1 MIAVD
6 CKKLCGLRA
15 IMRFGWLSWVCCVVL
30 GLALYIGNPKLV
42 EDAENRWLDT
52 LFQRRGPVAADSR
65 IAIIGIDQETM
76 NWAARPMFAWG
87 PLYAE
92 LARGVAQA
100 SASVLLFDLI
110 FSPTSEVVLRDHIRA
125 VAAELA
131 EEVSPR
137 LLRAIGFDK
146 PFRAALLELVK
157 SGTRLVLG
165 FAWEHKQP
173 VFSDPSL
180 LHIARR
186 ENTGYYNIATARDGV
201 TRSIELYS
209 NTADGERVNAVSVVA
224 ASTFASASARLP
236 ENPFQQINFRGPRN
250 SFVVLSLKRV
260 IESFRAG
267 EMLAEKLAGRTVM
280 VGFTGI
286 TDFKAT
292 PFGFMPG
299 VEIHATVV
307 DNLLNH
313 RFIARVERS
322 HEILVIAVILLLL
335 LLFSMRFRVAAAFV
349 GLLCAAFWTAFS
361 VNGFDAFYLPAVRP
375 LMLLA
380 MFVITTSLIAY
391 RSIYVDRRRVRQI
404 FSRYVSDS
412 VLHQVLA
419 SDDRD
424 FMTGKRR
431 RLCIMI
437 ADIRGFT
444 TFSENRDAHE
454 VVRFLNAYFTVITE
468 IVMRHGGVV
477 DKFLGDGLLAF
488 FNAPVE
494 DADYADKALNAAREI
509 DNYSRTPEFRQISH
523 GVNLKVGIAL
533 HVGDSVFGN
542 IGSRRKTEFTV
553 IGDTVNTC
561 SRMESLNKEFETS
574 IIVSGQL
581 TALVRQ
587 QVNWR
592 FLGRRSLR
600 GKAAE
605 IELYSLF
612 DQEKKDG
619 QKDT

>member
-1 MIAVD
+1 
-6 CKKLCGLRA
+6 
-15 IMRFGWLSWVCCVVL
+15 RFGWLSWLCCVLL
-30 GLALYIGNPKLV
+30 GLALYVGNPDLI
-42 EDAENRWLDT
+42 EDAENRWLDL
-52 LFQRRGPVAADSR
+52 LFQRRGAVAADSR
-65 IAIIGIDQETM
+65 IVIVGIDQETLS
-76 NWAARPMFAWG
+76 WAARPMFAWG

-92 LARGVAQA
+92 LTQSVSQA

-110 FSPTSEVVLRDHIRA
+110 FSPTSEVVLRDHIRS
-125 VAAELA
+125 VAAELS
-131 EEVSPR
+131 EDVSPR

-146 PFRAALLELVK
+146 PFRAALIELVK

-165 FAWEHKQP
+165 FAWERNQP
-173 VFSDPSL
+173 VFSDTSL

-186 ENTGYYNIATARDGV
+186 ENTGYYNIATSHDGV
-201 TRSIELYS
+201 TRNIELYGGKP
-209 NTADGERVNAVSVVA
+209 GERVSAVSVVA
-224 ASTFASASARLP
+224 ASKVASAAILP
-236 ENPFQQINFRGPRN
+236 EEPMQQINFRGPRN
-250 SFVVLSLKRV
+250 SFTVIPLKQVL
-260 IESFRAG
+260 ESFRAG
-267 EMLAEKLAGRTVM
+267 ESLHARLAGKVVM

-299 VEIHATVV
+299 VEIHASVI
-307 DNLLNH
+307 DNLLNR
-313 RFIARVERS
+313 RFISRVKSSSELMA
-322 HEILVIAVILLLL
+322 IGLILLLL
-335 LLFSMRFRVAAAFV
+335 LVFSMRHRVPSAII
-349 GLLCAAFWTAFS
+349 GLLSAAGWVGFS
-361 VNGFDAFYLPAVRP
+361 LTGFDAYYLPVVRP
-375 LMLLA
+375 LLLLLA
-380 MFVITTSLIAY
+380 FVTTTSLIAY

-404 FSRYVSDS
+404 FSRYVSDA

-444 TFSENRDAHE
+444 TFSESRDAHE
-454 VVRFLNAYFTVITE
+454 VVRFLNAYFSVITE

-494 DADYADKALNAAREI
+494 DKDFADHALNAAREI
-509 DNYSRTPEFRQISH
+509 DNYSRTKEFRAISH
-523 GVNLKVGIAL
+523 GVELKVGVAL

-542 IGSRRKTEFTV
+542 IGSSRKTEFTV

-581 TALVRQ
+581 TALIHQ
-587 QVNWR
+587 QMEWR
-592 FLGRRSLR
+592 FLGKRSLR
-600 GKAAE
+600 GRTAE
-605 IELYSLF
+605 IELYTLS
-612 DQEKKDG
+612 DQEKKNAE
-619 QKDT
+619 KDI